1 MAMVV
6 AVVAVKMV
14 MAEVMEVAA
23 ARAVAEVIL
32 VVIVA
37 VMAVTAVMM
46 PNRRLI
52 VQQVSLQIN
61 PFQALKICSTCD
73 HTIPYIKY

>member
-23 ARAVAEVIL
+23 ARAV
-32 VVIVA
+32 VA

-52 VQQVSLQIN
+52 VQQVSLQII

-73 HTIPYIKY
+73 YTIPYTKY

>member
-1 MAMVV
+1 MVV
-6 AVVAVKMV
+6 AVVAVKLV

-23 ARAVAEVIL
+23 ARAVAAVIL
-32 VVIVA
+32 VVIMA

-52 VQQVSLQIN
+52 VQQVSLQII
-61 PFQALKICSTCD
+61 PFQALKICSTGN
-73 HTIPYIKY
+73 HTLIPHIKY